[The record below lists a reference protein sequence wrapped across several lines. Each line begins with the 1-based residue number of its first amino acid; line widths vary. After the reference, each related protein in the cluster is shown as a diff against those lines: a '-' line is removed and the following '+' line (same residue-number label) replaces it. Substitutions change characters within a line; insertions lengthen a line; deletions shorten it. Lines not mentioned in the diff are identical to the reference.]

1 MSSSLR
7 WIVAASVLLAFWG
20 VVMCQSKYSWM
31 WYDQYD
37 EVDQHFSTVNG
48 QNCHAKSKEE
58 LVLRPDAVSQLP
70 VYNQLLNRIWY
81 KNRTA
86 LIHLHNMALNRAFFY
101 SYILQKMNDSASF
114 YIQPNWL
121 YMYMSSV
128 ADINANPYTLNGSAI
143 YFDKDC
149 HYPNW
154 YETVPFNNTLPLF
167 GPKAWRWDDW
177 QDQDNYLREPT
188 RRTAA
193 VADLGAGRS
202 MNYTHPMFKMNP
214 WYGKWLPDL
223 DGGLDSLTKFTYY
236 VGIKYSNETGKF
248 TKDEFEAYPFFGPSS
263 PSAIE
268 TDERMLPVV
277 WTQPYFDC
285 GRFNKW
291 VVSAVS
297 PVVDYMPRYSN
308 WTHLRRQ
315 RIVGVIVMDTEFK
328 QTDFNACDVGMGN
341 PGPSYLSHIHRCR
354 TTTNCKH
361 RMGMGF
367 RRGGYNCP
375 CKTGTKYPWNVEPP
389 WKGEIIEQATDT
401 EYFNSFTCEVSD
413 LDQLEGVSI
422 VGGTNDVSSGG
433 LQLETQEVSSLV
445 GKDVLARHIRSTNES
460 TLSFQPGDG
469 AKKNVYGDAIW
480 SLQHGHVIKSKNDAG
495 EEEESIMP
503 VRPLVRV
510 PYGMHHAVES
520 VHDKRP
526 ITKAQINEA
535 LRRRHQEAQSA
546 RRDNVHGNP
555 ARPDKESKPKPGP
568 EPRGQS
574 YSRRKRASVFDEQ
587 AFNRMMRIFRQK
599 DTVNKGNCHTLASHN
614 LMLPGDVA
622 YGVHTQFEVE
632 ARTALRLSHFLN
644 NFLQN
649 TDPAENFGNLRGG
662 GRLHQEHVFG
672 EVIANVM
679 GNFKIYSAGV
689 FFDRY
694 MFENQDG
701 TKREFF
707 GPWAYRKD
715 GGYYAIDTAGLNTRY
730 VDEEWFQAMKGR
742 WATNF
747 FGLETYKMR
756 SYIRSNPQGTS
767 SIRHE
772 HFPLI
777 YKAPEYSA
785 GYWTRP
791 RFKCDGMVDA
801 WVVTY
806 VTPFFGLDK
815 LKLKLEFKGVVTV
828 DVPLNL
834 LEINPC
840 PQGFGVANAFKNT
853 ARCDYFSTTCSVIA
867 GYPFQRGSYKCA
879 CRQGF
884 EYPHYDGREW
894 FQGSLLESEY
904 EKKIR
909 GLYSRYD
916 QLYCRVA
923 GASQLSSPGV
933 LLLTALLLSWVVG
946 QRQL

>member
-1 MSSSLR
+1 
-7 WIVAASVLLAFWG
+7 
-20 VVMCQSKYSWM
+20 M

-268 TDERMLPVV
+268 TDERMLPVFICLSLKAKV
-277 WTQPYFDC
+277 SKLNSPTL
-285 GRFNKW
+285 FNT
-291 VVSAVS
+291 VHV
-297 PVVDYMPRYSN
+297 
-308 WTHLRRQ
+308 LR
-315 RIVGVIVMDTEFK
+315 GV
-328 QTDFNACDVGMGN
+328 AC
-341 PGPSYLSHIHRCR
+341 
-354 TTTNCKH
+354 
-361 RMGMGF
+361 
-367 RRGGYNCP
+367 
-375 CKTGTKYPWNVEPP
+375 
-389 WKGEIIEQATDT
+389 
-401 EYFNSFTCEVSD
+401 
-413 LDQLEGVSI
+413 
-422 VGGTNDVSSGG
+422 SGG

-445 GKDVLARHIRSTNES
+445 GKDVLARHIRSANES
-460 TLSFQPGDG
+460 TLSYQPGDG

-503 VRPLVRV
+503 VRPPVRV

-644 NFLQN
+644 NFL
-649 TDPAENFGNLRGG
+649 
-662 GRLHQEHVFG
+662 QEHVFG

-909 GLYSRYD
+909 GRAFLTTQHAALIEEEEQVGEEEDKELHKKKTKQKKTETQKRSNALPFGYSGFPKKKKKRKNKKKEKKNNNNNNK
-916 QLYCRVA
+916 
-923 GASQLSSPGV
+923 
-933 LLLTALLLSWVVG
+933 
-946 QRQL
+946 